1 MSMPR
6 RIVFALLVLAVSLT
20 AVATAP
26 AARVR
31 SSSIRLTGTET
42 GFLREMNRVRVANGL
57 AALRIDGLLQRAAR
71 SHTASMLRSGTF
83 DHGDF
88 SGRMAQFG
96 VRRSIAG
103 ENLAWGVGES
113 GTPQELVAA
122 WLQSPPHRAN
132 LLRRAFRRVGVG
144 ALVGSFAGYD
154 GAVVVTTD
162 FSS

>member
-1 MSMPR
+1 MPR
-6 RIVFALLVLAVSLT
+6 RFALALLVLALSLA

-31 SSSIRLTGTET
+31 SAGARLTGTET
-42 GFLREMNRVRVANGL
+42 AFLQEMNRVRTAHGL
-57 AALRIDGLLQRAAR
+57 RALRIDGLLERAAR
-71 SHTASMLRSGTF
+71 SHTASMLRTGSF
-83 DHGDF
+83 EHGDF

-96 VRRSIAG
+96 VRRSMAG

-122 WLQSPPHRAN
+122 WLRSPPHRAN
-132 LLRRAFRRVGVG
+132 LLRRGFRRVGVG
-144 ALVGSFAGYD
+144 AQVGPFAGYD